1 MPTIQDLN
9 SEPDSR
15 IELNRRVP
23 LNIQQFVPILGGGMV
38 NFENQQTRK
47 SMHGTY
53 FKLSP
58 GHYDTCGTLGNG
70 PRHEFYLVSVHIFFS
85 LAILALFGT
94 LAPGKRQRGAGRGA
108 ARRARSPPSAEKA
121 SRLRYQR
128 GRWRSAGSTSARTP
142 RKRGPAPRALR
153 YVATKHTLIVP
164 DTSTDSVTAQN
175 DRTNLMSNHEL

>member
-1 MPTIQDLN
+1 
-9 SEPDSR
+9 
-15 IELNRRVP
+15 
-23 LNIQQFVPILGGGMV
+23 MV

-53 FKLSP
+53 CKLST

-108 ARRARSPPSAEKA
+108 ARRARSRRRVPK
-121 SRLRYQR
+121 RR
-128 GRWRSAGSTSARTP
+128 AGCATSAVGGARQAA
-142 RKRGPAPRALR
+142 RARARRANAAPRQEH
-153 YVATKHTLIVP
+153 YVATKHTFNCSRHFHRLCDGSKRSYQKP
-164 DTSTDSVTAQN
+164 NEQS
-175 DRTNLMSNHEL
+175 

>member
-1 MPTIQDLN
+1 
-9 SEPDSR
+9 
-15 IELNRRVP
+15 
-23 LNIQQFVPILGGGMV
+23 MV

-53 FKLSP
+53 CKLST

-142 RKRGPAPRALR
+142 RKRGPAPRALCGHQTHFNCSR
-153 YVATKHTLIVP
+153 HFHRLCDGSKRSYQKP
-164 DTSTDSVTAQN
+164 NEQS
-175 DRTNLMSNHEL
+175 